1 LFEFKY
7 KKRIFDSSKEIRK
20 LFLFASSLE
29 LVSEMIHN
37 INVRYHASHMIQKLN
52 EIVLL
57 LTQSLIS
64 EEEKEKLFELGK
76 HHYHF
81 GIKKEY
87 FKVFLVYKNYLN
99 YLVINFEFTIRYLK
113 IVSLKVLKKV

>member
-1 LFEFKY
+1 LFFLFEFKY

-87 FKVFLVYKNYLN
+87 FKVFLVYK
-99 YLVINFEFTIRYLK
+99 II
-113 IVSLKVLKKV
+113 